1 MPFQAR
7 NSRLFSFLHAT
18 VLPTAFSD
26 MSSMAHA
33 TRSFARYSS
42 SSTATR
48 MPRLS
53 PRVRRGG
60 SLLTTGALITL
71 GLGIIYADANTPDDG
86 KNTPP
91 ATTQTVGSLIRSYV
105 VYTMC
110 SVPAL
115 VDFSPQLLAF
125 LTGIPGLKQITE
137 SVVRV
142 TFFDQFVGGDTAH
155 ATLPLLKQLRATNK
169 GALFAYSVEVDEEEA
184 VGSKKSKKDAEPPH
198 KRIVD
203 EMIRCIDVAADFE
216 DSVRA
221 EGKDIAK
228 GRKTWVAVKMT
239 ALLPDAQSL
248 INFSSYI
255 IANRS
260 APPIPVAFPGYPELS
275 DLDVLYKT
283 TPANSAGQTLT
294 DEDIESLR
302 DLHSDLIRICQR
314 AQERGV
320 RVIIDAE
327 YSWYQP
333 AIDALALSLTRQ
345 FNKLPDSK
353 SSSSTSSVLPLV
365 YGTYQAYLRRTPEH
379 LKLTLLDSKKHNYSL
394 GVKLVRGAYHPHEL
408 AAHQSRQKRPGDGGS
423 ISKLGA
429 HHDQSLSISPDP
441 YPPVWETKADTDTCY
456 NECAKALIQAIEE
469 DLYSPPPSPS
479 PAPLSS
485 SSSSWLT
492 PSSWITKLKGQRT
505 PSAVVTSSVSPRL
518 DIEPKIPSIGVLFG
532 THNWKSCDLILNE
545 LVRHGLASQELL
557 LRGGKEPIIHLDEEV
572 TERVTVGQLYGMSN
586 ALTDYLVGR
595 TRSGSPLV
603 IKYVP
608 YGALSEVMPYLSRRA
623 IENKSVLG
631 DGGAAD
637 ERRRAGSELWRRL
650 FG

>member
-1 MPFQAR
+1 MLLFVEHGDFGTPSDEASCKIFKR
-7 NSRLFSFLHAT
+7 FDHNSRASPIA
-18 VLPTAFSD
+18 
-26 MSSMAHA
+26 SS
-33 TRSFARYSS
+33 ARGAGFF
-42 SSTATR
+42 TI
-48 MPRLS
+48 
-53 PRVRRGG
+53 
-60 SLLTTGALITL
+60 GALITV
-71 GLGIIYADANTPDDG
+71 GLGTIYADSNAPDDR
-86 KNTPP
+86 KNPPP
-91 ATTQTVGSLIRSYV
+91 ATTQTVGSLIRSYA

-110 SVPAL
+110 SIPAL
-115 VDFSPQLLAF
+115 VDSSPQLLAF
-125 LTGIPGLKQITE
+125 LTSIPGIKQITE
-137 SVVRV
+137 SVVRI

-155 ATLPLLKQLRATNK
+155 ATLPLLRELRAANK

-184 VGSKKSKKDAEPPH
+184 VGSKKLKKDLEPPH

-216 DSVRA
+216 DSVRV
-221 EGKDIAK
+221 EGKELAK

-260 APPIPVAFPGYPELS
+260 TPPIPVAFPGYPELS
-275 DLDVLYKT
+275 DLDVLYNA
-283 TPANSAGQTLT
+283 TPNDVKVSATDSVPVNSLTQALT
-294 DEDIESLR
+294 DEDIASLR
-302 DLHSDLIRICQR
+302 DLHSDLIRICNR

-333 AIDALALSLTRQ
+333 AIDALTLSLTRQ
-345 FNKLPDSK
+345 FNKLPDTK
-353 SSSSTSSVLPLV
+353 SGSSTTSVSPLV

-379 LKLTLLDSKKHNYSL
+379 LKLSLLDSKKHNYSL

-408 AAHQSRQKRPGDGGS
+408 AAHQSRQNQSVNDGAV
-423 ISKLGA
+423 SKT

-441 YPPVWETKADTDTCY
+441 HPPVWETKADTDTCY
-456 NECAKALIQAIEE
+456 NECAKTLIQAIEE
-469 DLYSPPPSPS
+469 DLYSPPPPSPS
-479 PAPLSS
+479 SAPLHQSA
-485 SSSSWLT
+485 WLT
-492 PSSWITKLKGQRT
+492 ASSWIIRLKGQRT
-505 PSAVVTSSVSPRL
+505 PSAAVTSVASIRL
-518 DIEPKIPSIGVLFG
+518 DVEPKIPTIGVLFG
-532 THNWKSCDLILNE
+532 THNWKSCNLILTE
-545 LVRHGLASQELL
+545 LVGHGLASQELL
-557 LRGGKEPIIHLDEEV
+557 PAGEKESIIHLDEAV

-595 TRSGSPLV
+595 TRSTSPLV
-603 IKYVP
+603 LKYVP

-637 ERRRAGSELWRRL
+637 ERRRAGNELWRRL

>member
-1 MPFQAR
+1 MAR
-7 NSRLFSFLHAT
+7 AAR
-18 VLPTAFSD
+18 AFS
-26 MSSMAHA
+26 
-33 TRSFARYSS
+33 RYSS
-42 SSTATR
+42 SSTTSR
-48 MPRLS
+48 ILRSS
-53 PRVRRGG
+53 PRVQRGAG
-60 SLLTTGALITL
+60 LLATGVFITV
-71 GLGIIYADANTPDDG
+71 GLGTIYADSTTPDKGTD
-86 KNTPP
+86 TPP
-91 ATTQTVGSLIRSYV
+91 TTMQTVGSLIRSYV

-110 SVPAL
+110 SVPVL
-115 VDFSPQLLAF
+115 VDYSPRLLAF
-125 LTGIPGLKQITE
+125 LTGIPGIKQITE
-137 SVVRV
+137 AVVRV
-142 TFFDQFVGGDTAH
+142 TFFNQFVGGDTAH
-155 ATLPLLKQLRATNK
+155 STLPLLKQLRATNK

-184 VGSKKSKKDAEPPH
+184 AGSKKSKKDVELLQ

-221 EGKDIAK
+221 EGENLTK
-228 GRKTWVAVKMT
+228 GRKTWVAVKMVFPSFLSQMACT

-260 APPIPVAFPGYPELS
+260 APPIPVAFPGYPEIS
-275 DLDVLYKT
+275 DLDVLYKST
-283 TPANSAGQTLT
+283 SNNAKVAATDSLPANSAAQTLT
-294 DEDIESLR
+294 DEDIASLR
-302 DLHSDLIRICQR
+302 DLHSNLIRICQR

-353 SSSSTSSVLPLV
+353 SGSSTSSVLPLV

-379 LKLTLLDSKKHNYSL
+379 LKLSLLDSQKHNYSL

-408 AAHQSRQKRPGDGGS
+408 AAHQSRQKRPGDDGS
-423 ISKLGA
+423 VSKSGA

-441 YPPVWETKADTDTCY
+441 HPPVWETKADTDTCH

-469 DLYSPPPSPS
+469 DLYSPSPSPSPAPS

-485 SSSSWLT
+485 TSSSWLT
-492 PSSWITKLKGQRT
+492 PPSWITKLKGQRI

-518 DIEPKIPSIGVLFG
+518 DIEPKIPAIGVLFG

-557 LRGGKEPIIHLDEEV
+557 LAGGKEPIIHLDEEV

-586 ALTDYLVGR
+586 ALTDHLVGR
-595 TRSGSPLV
+595 TRSSSPLV

>member
-1 MPFQAR
+1 MAR
-7 NSRLFSFLHAT
+7 APRA
-18 VLPTAFSD
+18 
-26 MSSMAHA
+26 
-33 TRSFARYSS
+33 FARYSS
-42 SSTATR
+42 GPTTSR
-48 MPRLS
+48 VPRLS
-53 PRVRRGG
+53 PRLQRGTG
-60 SLLTTGALITL
+60 LLTAGALITV
-71 GLGIIYADANTPDDG
+71 GLGTIYADSSTHDNGTD
-86 KNTPP
+86 TPP
-91 ATTQTVGSLIRSYV
+91 TTTQTVGSLIRSYV

-115 VDFSPQLLAF
+115 VDYSPQLLAF
-125 LTGIPGLKQITE
+125 LTGIPGIKQITE
-137 SVVRV
+137 AVVRV

-155 ATLPLLKQLRATNK
+155 STLPLLKQLRATNK

-184 VGSKKSKKDAEPPH
+184 VGSKKSKKGVEPPH

-221 EGKDIAK
+221 EGEGITK

-275 DLDVLYKT
+275 DLDVLYDT
-283 TPANSAGQTLT
+283 TSNDAKITATDSLPANSTAQTLT
-294 DEDIESLR
+294 DEDIASLR

-345 FNKLPDSK
+345 FNKLPDNK
-353 SSSSTSSVLPLV
+353 SGSPKTSVLPLV

-379 LKLTLLDSKKHNYSL
+379 LKLSLLDSKKYNYSL

-408 AAHQSRQKRPGDGGS
+408 AAHQSRQKETVNDGAM
-423 ISKLGA
+423 SKSKA
-429 HHDQSLSISPDP
+429 HHEQSLSISPDP
-441 YPPVWETKADTDTCY
+441 HPPVWETKADTDTCY
-456 NECAKALIQAIEE
+456 NECVKTLIQAIEE
-469 DLYSPPPSPS
+469 DLYPPPPPPLPVPS
-479 PAPLSS
+479 LTPLSPT
-485 SSSSWLT
+485 SSSWLT
-492 PSSWITKLKGQRT
+492 PSSWVTKLKGRRT
-505 PSAVVTSSVSPRL
+505 PSTTVTSAGSLRL
-518 DIEPKIPSIGVLFG
+518 DLKPKIPTIGVLFG

-557 LRGGKEPIIHLDEEV
+557 LSGSKEPIIHLDEEV

-586 ALTDYLVGR
+586 ALTEYLVGR
-595 TRSGSPLV
+595 TRSTSPLV

-637 ERRRAGSELWRRL
+637 ERRRAGDELWRRL